1 MAKKKDLRPATKA
14 EIQTARERYAADSDN
29 DIEIDDN
36 AQATPSGEKGVW
48 VQAWVYLPLQTCDD
62 CCAKAPSII
71 GCPDGAEVCPK
82 CFDSGNH

>member
-1 MAKKKDLRPATKA
+1 MADKYPRLATKA
-14 EIQTARERYAADSDN
+14 EIQTAREQYVYDSD
-29 DIEIDDN
+29 DVAIDDD
-36 AQATPSGEKGVW
+36 AHASPSHEGVW

-62 CCAKAPSII
+62 CGKQVPSII